1 MLSCNSTLRLR
12 TPLTILVNELATLV
26 KFAGLVVVFHLT
38 ANRPRLR
45 GLLLGCAHRSLH
57 VFPAYN
63 YVFVVILELVKLN
76 LLLQLS

>member
-1 MLSCNSTLRLR
+1 MFPCGSVLRLR
-12 TPLTILVNELATLV
+12 SPLAMLVNELATLV

-38 ANRPRLR
+38 AHWPRLR

-57 VFPAYN
+57 VFATYS
-63 YVFVVILELVKLN
+63 YVFVVILELIELH